1 MLGTSIFE
9 PLALLVRVYLAAR
22 TAALLAAKMAATAG
36 PMGGGSNNFDG
47 ELGGDTPSHK
57 IVWLLLELDNMSVST
72 SAAEFIGLS
81 CGNWEGLVTFLLN

>member
-22 TAALLAAKMAATAG
+22 TAALLDAKMAATAG

-47 ELGGDTPSHK
+47 ELGGDTPSQN
-57 IVWLLLELDNMSVST
+57 IVWLLLELDTCFVSASAAVST
-72 SAAEFIGLS
+72 DLS
-81 CGNWEGLVTFLLN
+81 CVN